1 LGVGIVGF
9 RKINGRSMVYLRVKK
24 KKKNTW

>member
-9 RKINGRSMVYLRVKK
+9 RKRNGRSMVYLRVKK
-24 KKKNTW
+24 KKNTW